1 MEVPDLLNLLEA
13 VRDEI
18 IEAEIALR
26 LEKAYLA
33 KIYLEQAVGKLNLC
47 LERI

>member
-1 MEVPDLLNLLEA
+1 MDIPDLLDMLKA

-26 LEKAYLA
+26 LHKAYLA
-33 KIYLEQAVGKLNLC
+33 KIYLEEAVGKLNLC